1 MSISSGMSIRG
12 STGTAGRSIKSIAPF
27 KFNSS
32 IRWIYVVATNII
44 TIIDLSNLFIDMIIA
59 AAGQE

>member
-1 MSISSGMSIRG
+1 MSIRG
-12 STGTAGRSIKSIAPF
+12 STGIAGRSIKSIAPF